1 MMVHSFCQKTKPMNQ
16 PRRQFFSSMGA
27 SALSVPALAGL
38 AMANQA
44 ACQCGDAIKKEFM
57 EITQGITQELNKV
70 SSVMAQKNAVLN
82 QRMNIVEM
90 QMWGQKAK
98 LQFVFLLL
106 LLSFCIDG
114 GLMLSA
120 LL

>member
-1 MMVHSFCQKTKPMNQ
+1 
-16 PRRQFFSSMGA
+16 
-27 SALSVPALAGL
+27 
-38 AMANQA
+38 
-44 ACQCGDAIKKEFM
+44 
-57 EITQGITQELNKV
+57 
-70 SSVMAQKNAVLN
+70 
-82 QRMNIVEM
+82 MNIVEM

-120 LL
+120 LV

>member
-1 MMVHSFCQKTKPMNQ
+1 
-16 PRRQFFSSMGA
+16 MGA
-27 SALSVPALAGL
+27 SALSVPALAGM

-70 SSVMAQKNAVLN
+70 SSVMAEKNAVLN

-120 LL
+120 LV

>member
-1 MMVHSFCQKTKPMNQ
+1 MNQ

-44 ACQCGDAIKKEFM
+44 ACQCGDVIKKEFM

-70 SSVMAQKNAVLN
+70 SSVMAQKNAVL
-82 QRMNIVEM
+82 ISE
-90 QMWGQKAK
+90 
-98 LQFVFLLL
+98 
-106 LLSFCIDG
+106 
-114 GLMLSA
+114 
-120 LL
+120 

>member
-1 MMVHSFCQKTKPMNQ
+1 MNQ

-27 SALSVPALAGL
+27 SALSVPTLAGL

-44 ACQCGDAIKKEFM
+44 VCQCGDAIKKECLA
-57 EITQGITQELNKV
+57 ITQGITEELNKV
-70 SSVMAQKNAVLN
+70 TSAMTQQSAVLN
-82 QRMNIVEM
+82 QRMNLVEM

-98 LQFVFLLL
+98 LQLVFLLL

-120 LL
+120 LV